1 LGREEFS
8 DQGKAQINSGS
19 REAIMDSNG
28 SGRRR
33 FLKHAAALA
42 GVAAGGGA
50 GAEWAARGQSAKPEA
65 KPEVQANDAH
75 DRRELLRRGARFSVD
90 HITYYTPLQDYAGII
105 TPASL
110 HFVQYHASHF
120 PDIDAQQHH
129 LTIHGMVDRPLSF
142 SMEDLKR
149 LPSVSRIHFLE
160 CHGNSSPTIHGA
172 GNQNMGLPV
181 QYIHGM
187 TSCSEWT
194 GVPLSVL
201 LNEVGVQKEGTWLV
215 SEGADP
221 GKFSHTLPL
230 GKAMEDV
237 LVAYGQNG
245 EPLRVEQG
253 YPIRLI
259 VPGWE
264 APFSVKYLTHIKLVD
279 QPYNTWNEA
288 MNHSVARPDLGGKS
302 RWYHF
307 QFGPKSVITRPSAGL
322 TLPGKGYVQITG
334 LAWSGGGVV
343 NKVEVSTD
351 GGKSWK
357 EARLQAPVL
366 PRAHTRFT
374 FDWAWDGEEAVLQ
387 SRCTDELGE
396 VQPTR
401 AELYKNWGISEED
414 SKKPARAI
422 HMNAQQPWSVARDG
436 SIHDAMFS

>member
-1 LGREEFS
+1 
-8 DQGKAQINSGS
+8 
-19 REAIMDSNG
+19 MDSNG

-42 GVAAGGGA
+42 GVAAGAGT
-50 GAEWAARGQSAKPEA
+50 GAEWAARGQSGKA
-65 KPEVQANDAH
+65 EVPATASS

-105 TPASL
+105 TPAPL

-120 PDIDAQQHH
+120 PDIDAQQHR
-129 LTIHGMVDRPLSF
+129 LTIHGLVDRPLSF
-142 SMEDLKR
+142 SIDDLKS

-160 CHGNSSPTIHGA
+160 CHANSSPMIHGQ
-172 GNQNMGLPV
+172 GNANMGLPV
-181 QYIHGM
+181 QFIHGM

-201 LNEVGVQKEGTWLV
+201 LNEVGLQKEASWLV

-230 GKAMEDV
+230 AKAMEDV

-245 EPLRVEQG
+245 DPLRVEQG
-253 YPIRLI
+253 YPIRMV

-264 APFSVKYLTHIKLVD
+264 GPFSVKYLRHIKVAD
-279 QPYNTWNEA
+279 QPYHTWNES
-288 MNHSVARPDLGGKS
+288 MNHSIIRRDLGDKA

-307 QFGPKSVITRPSAGL
+307 QFGPKSIITRPSAGL
-322 TLPGKGYVQITG
+322 KIPRPGYVQITG

-343 NKVEVSTD
+343 KKVDVSTD
-351 GGKSWK
+351 GGKTWK
-357 EARLQAPVL
+357 EAKLQGPVV

-374 FDWAWDGEEAVLQ
+374 FDWAWNGEEAVLL
-387 SRCTDELGE
+387 SRCADERNE
-396 VQPTR
+396 IQPSR
-401 AELYKNWGISEED
+401 AELYAFWGISEEEA
-414 SKKPARAI
+414 KKPARAI
-422 HMNAQQPWSVARDG
+422 HFNAMQPWRVARDG
-436 SIHDAMFS
+436 SVLDAMYA